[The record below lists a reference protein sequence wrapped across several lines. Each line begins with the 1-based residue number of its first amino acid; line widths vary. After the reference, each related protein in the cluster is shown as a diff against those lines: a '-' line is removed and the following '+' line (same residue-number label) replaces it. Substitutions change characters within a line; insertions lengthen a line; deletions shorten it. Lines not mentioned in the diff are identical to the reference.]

1 MRDKDGREMVETER
15 EKLNRNQ
22 KIIIAGRI
30 IRFALRI
37 FVIIGVISIA
47 MLLVP
52 YVNGE
57 KEFEELP
64 LTLSQLEALIFMCG
78 LLYMLRK
85 SRI

>member
-1 MRDKDGREMVETER
+1 MAETEGK
-15 EKLNRNQ
+15 KLNRDQ

-30 IRFALRI
+30 IRLVLRI
-37 FVIIGVISIA
+37 FVIIGVMAIA
-47 MLLVP
+47 ILLVP
-52 YVNGE
+52 YVSGE

-64 LTLSQLEALIFMCG
+64 LTLSQLEALVVMCG